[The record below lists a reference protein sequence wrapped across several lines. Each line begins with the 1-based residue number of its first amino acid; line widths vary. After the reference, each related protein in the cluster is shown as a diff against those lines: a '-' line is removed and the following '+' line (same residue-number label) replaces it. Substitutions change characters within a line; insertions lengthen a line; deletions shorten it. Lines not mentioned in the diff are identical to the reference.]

1 MHKCQVWHENFLTS
15 LHCLLI
21 DTERIYTEIMQRI
34 GSKYGKKFTWE
45 IKVKMM
51 GMPGLPSAQ
60 VAVDEMGLPITA
72 EEFLSQAKEH
82 KQELFP
88 HCKILPG

>member
-1 MHKCQVWHENFLTS
+1 
-15 LHCLLI
+15 
-21 DTERIYTEIMQRI
+21 MQRI
-34 GSKYGKKFTWE
+34 ASKYGKTFTWE

-60 VAVDEMGLPITA
+60 IAVDEMGLPITA

-82 KQELFP
+82 KKELFP
-88 HCKILPG
+88 HCKILPGYSHKDLHIFVL